1 MNLDVGWLKILL
13 IGHFVL
19 LLTDRKL
26 RRILSF
32 TSDSCM
38 VWKTLSVLTAGS
50 FIHDVNID
58 QILKKKKKSIY
69 ICICIYEQRKEI
81 SLLFKGIKGQW
92 ISNGNMA
99 KTHGCCSFHY
109 IGLKNDV
116 TY

>member
-58 QILKKKKKSIY
+58 QIFKKKKKVYIY
-69 ICICIYEQRKEI
+69 VYVYMN
-81 SLLFKGIKGQW
+81 KGK
-92 ISNGNMA
+92 
-99 KTHGCCSFHY
+99 KYHFCSK
-109 IGLKNDV
+109 GLKDNGFQMGIWLKLMGAV
-116 TY
+116 VFII